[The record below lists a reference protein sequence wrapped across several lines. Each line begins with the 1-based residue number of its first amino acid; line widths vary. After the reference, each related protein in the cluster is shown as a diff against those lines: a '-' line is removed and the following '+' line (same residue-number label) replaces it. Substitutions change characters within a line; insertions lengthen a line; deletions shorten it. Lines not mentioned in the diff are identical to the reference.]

1 MRSSSKGNVAETVY
15 AKPNKGGK
23 PNDAYTGSPD
33 DQGRPITQDMVRV
46 LPMVHLSPSQM
57 FRQVPTHAENAE
69 NGRRMSEP
77 MPDYNDRQTFDYG
90 QRDTNADIRRPSQ
103 SKWLDSVCNNCLVC
117 LVHKLLP

>member
-1 MRSSSKGNVAETVY
+1 MRSSSKVNVAEMVY

-33 DQGRPITQDMVRV
+33 DQRRPITQDMVRV
-46 LPMVHLSPSQM
+46 LPKVHLSTSQR
-57 FRQVPTHAENAE
+57 FGQVPTDAENAG

-77 MPDYNDRQTFDYG
+77 MPDYYDRQNFDYG
-90 QRDTNADIRRPSQ
+90 RRDTNADIRRPSQ

-117 LVHKLLP
+117 LVHKLMS